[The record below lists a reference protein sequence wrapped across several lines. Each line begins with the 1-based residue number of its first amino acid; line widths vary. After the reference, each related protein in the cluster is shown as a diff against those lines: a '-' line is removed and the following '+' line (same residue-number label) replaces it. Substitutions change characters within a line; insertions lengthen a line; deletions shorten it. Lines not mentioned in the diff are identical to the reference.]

1 MAGREPDYDDWFDEP
16 EPPPEHR
23 RRGSRAVD
31 EDAWTIPARPARREP
46 LQIGNVSVTTRALLV
61 AAILVIVLFVAVLA
75 AAGVFSS
82 GSPKVT
88 PPLPTTPLTVAAP
101 PSSTPLTTTASTTTP
116 TSTPTTTLKPGDSG
130 SEVTTLQNELTS
142 LGYSP
147 GKADGTY
154 GPATEQAVKN
164 FQTAKGLAAD
174 GIVGPKTLAALQQA
188 AGG

>member
-1 MAGREPDYDDWFDEP
+1 
-16 EPPPEHR
+16 
-23 RRGSRAVD
+23 
-31 EDAWTIPARPARREP
+31 
-46 LQIGNVSVTTRALLV
+46 
-61 AAILVIVLFVAVLA
+61 
-75 AAGVFSS
+75 
-82 GSPKVT
+82 VT

-147 GKADGTY
+147 GKAAGTY
-154 GPATEQAVKN
+154 GPAPEQAVKN
-164 FQTAKGLAAD
+164 FPTAKGLAAD